1 MNKPLLIAHRGDTK
15 NYPENTIKAFQSALD
30 KGADGFE
37 CDVHLNSDGVP
48 IVVHNYLYDKTAK
61 YPFLSEVLDMFA
73 GKCRIELEIKSLE
86 IGAVEKI
93 SKEIKKYR
101 PIDLEVTSSIQP
113 FFYQLAKYFPS
124 DNRGLIFRQWLIE
137 DWMTD
142 DFKIYWIVQ
151 HLKLTQAT
159 VLHLDLE
166 LYFEG
171 LVEELHKENFTAH
184 THIKESSR
192 LVLDLVKN
200 LKIDQCTFDDI
211 EIVKLRN

>member
-1 MNKPLLIAHRGDTK
+1 MKNPLLIAHRGDIK
-15 NYPENTIKAFQSALD
+15 NYPENTIEAFESALN
-30 KGADGFE
+30 KGADGIEF
-37 CDVHLNSDGVP
+37 DVQINEKGVP
-48 IVVHNYLYDKTAK
+48 IIVHNYSYDKSVK
-61 YPFLSEVLDMFA
+61 YPLLSKVLAKFA
-73 GKCRIELEIKSLE
+73 GKCRIELEVKSLE
-86 IGAVEKI
+86 TEAIEKI
-93 SKEIKKYR
+93 SKIVDRYR
-101 PIDLEVTSSIQP
+101 PLDLEVASSVLP
-113 FFYQLAKYFPS
+113 LFHTLAKYFPN
-124 DNRGLIFRQWLIE
+124 DKRGLIFRKWLIE

-171 LVEELHKENFTAH
+171 LVEELHKENFTVH
-184 THIKESSR
+184 THIKEGSR
-192 LVLDLVKN
+192 SVLDLVKN